1 LKLEVLRFD
10 QLRPAKVLAALRAF
24 RIGRH
29 HVRRATLI
37 AGALVGFVLLF
48 ALGAIGRL
56 AMGPVSLGPFSTQ
69 LRESIVHAL
78 PGLGVRYDEA
88 ALEWSRDEGRV
99 NLIILGARVVDADQ
113 HIIAQAPKAEIGLA
127 VIPLLQGD
135 IQVKRIALV
144 GVQLTLVRTADGTLR
159 LGVERDRTGSDV
171 LERIREAIEKSG
183 NGATSLESFAVR
195 KARLAFYDE
204 PTGLF
209 VVAPQAKLEIRMGR
223 EGASR
228 SASPVEANVDA
239 DVEITGRPAHL
250 TGTVRLPRNGGPVSG
265 ALSISGLEL
274 QALAQN
280 SKTFTFLEPFDLKID
295 LTGSFIVEH
304 GNRLR
309 SADLGIGASGI
320 VGGLGSPLVVKSL
333 RFVGRYDGA
342 TGRLLVDD
350 ATLQGVNASAH
361 LQGQGNLEFSG
372 NAVTRAS
379 LDLTA
384 DKIALKIPNAFQQS
398 VELGRIALRGTYTTA
413 DRTLTLDRL
422 LMGGSPVAG
431 ELSGR
436 IVLADNTSPEID
448 LTGRIDELS
457 VRDLVHYWPLRVGD
471 GARSWI
477 ARSMPAGRVGPIAI
491 RTAIKPGA
499 LDGSGLPDDALLMTL
514 PITGA
519 TVDYIHGMTPITQAS
534 GTATL
539 TGDTFKA
546 AIAGA
551 RIGPLI
557 VKSGHVEIPNLH
569 VHGTAAQIAAHVSGR
584 LRDVLSLID
593 LKPLQYPTR
602 FHIKPAETGGA
613 VELDAS
619 FKVPTLKNLSID
631 DVGIGIK
638 ASVAGLALNL
648 GERIKISNGTTN
660 FEIDNSHLHTW
671 GNIDLGRTRMAADWV
686 EQFKAANDITTKIS
700 LRGVLDD
707 DARAALNF
715 RAGDLLTGSVPI
727 SAQLEGHRGSLRR
740 AQMTMD
746 LTPTTLGVDLL
757 NFHKPA
763 GTTASAQVTAR
774 FGANGDIGAEDIVIS
789 GNDLSARGTLNF
801 NKDGGIGHLEF
812 PSFKAGANDFAIGVS
827 QASGGGY
834 EIALKGRSA
843 DGTAIGRRSSN
854 SASSASDKSSEGET
868 PLHLVAHLDRV
879 SLRNG
884 VQLSPF
890 ALDANV
896 VGSRLQSLSLT
907 AGLAKPN
914 DLTAT
919 VTPTD
924 AGRRLTMNAGDAGQ
938 LLKGFFGFG
947 SVTGGRIQV
956 AGTLAP
962 AKRDAKAE
970 YWGTIDIR
978 DFRVQNQPFLA
989 RLFSAGSLGGMLDLM
1004 RNQGIA
1010 IDRLEVPF
1018 RGHGDIIDIREAH
1031 ASGPSI
1037 GFSTEG
1043 YVDRRANQLQL
1054 RGAVAPLYGINGF
1067 LGAIPVLGSVLT
1079 SKKGE
1084 GIIGVTYTLSGNIDE
1099 PKVSVN
1105 PLSMLT
1111 PGIFRRIFEGKAP
1124 SAPPEQADSGPA
1136 KPNPTP

>member
-1 LKLEVLRFD
+1 M
-10 QLRPAKVLAALRAF
+10 
-24 RIGRH
+24 
-29 HVRRATLI
+29 
-37 AGALVGFVLLF
+37 LLF
-48 ALGAIGRL
+48 ALGAIARL
-56 AMGPVSLGPFSTQ
+56 AMGPVSLGLFSTQ

-99 NLIILGARVVDADQ
+99 NLIILGARLVDADQ

-127 VIPLLQGD
+127 AIPLLQGD

-144 GVQLTLVRTADGTLR
+144 GVQLTLVRTANGTLR

-183 NGATSLESFAVR
+183 NGASSLESFAVR

-223 EGASR
+223 EGAPR

-239 DVEITGRPAHL
+239 DVEITGQPAHL

-274 QALAQN
+274 QALARN

-320 VGGLGSPLVVKSL
+320 VGGMGSPLVVKSL

-361 LQGQGNLEFSG
+361 LQGEGNLEFSG

-398 VELGRIALRGTYTTA
+398 VELGRVALRGTYTTA

-436 IVLADNTSPEID
+436 IILADNTSPEID
-448 LTGRIDELS
+448 LTGRINELS

-499 LDGSGLPDDALLMTL
+499 LDDASGLPDDALLMTL

-519 TVDYIHGMTPITQAS
+519 TVDYIHGMTPITHAS

-551 RIGPLI
+551 RIGPLVI
-557 VKSGHVEIPNLH
+557 KGGHVEIPNLH

-602 FHIKPAETGGA
+602 FHIKPAETVGA
-613 VELDAS
+613 AELDAS
-619 FKVPTLKNLSID
+619 FKVPTLKNLNID

-638 ASVAGLALNL
+638 ATVTGLALNL
-648 GERIKISNGTTN
+648 GEHTRISNGTTN

-671 GNIDLGRTRMAADWV
+671 GNVDLGRTRMAADWV

-715 RAGDLLTGSVPI
+715 RAGDLLTGSVPV
-727 SAQLEGHRGSLRR
+727 SAQLEGHRGSMRR

-746 LTPTTLGVDLL
+746 LTPATLGVDLI

-763 GTTASAQVTAR
+763 GATASAQVTAR

-801 NKDGGIGHLEF
+801 DKDSGIGHLEF
-812 PSFKAGANDFAIGVS
+812 PSFKAGANDFAVSVS
-827 QASGGGY
+827 QGSGGGY
-834 EIALKGRSA
+834 QVALKGRSA
-843 DGTAIGRRSSN
+843 DGTAIGRRSSGP
-854 SASSASDKSSEGET
+854 ASTASDKPNEGET
-868 PLHLVAHLDRV
+868 PLHLVAHLERV

-884 VQLSPF
+884 VQLSSF
-890 ALDANV
+890 ALDANL
-896 VGSRLQSLSLT
+896 VGSRLQNLSLA

-938 LLKGFFGFG
+938 FLKGFFGFG

-962 AKRDAKAE
+962 AKKDAKAE

-978 DFRVQNQPFLA
+978 DFKVQNQPFLA
-989 RLFSAGSLGGMLDLM
+989 RLLSAGSLGGILDLM

-1018 RGHGDIIDIREAH
+1018 KGHGDIVDIREAH

-1067 LGAIPVLGSVLT
+1067 LGAIPVLGNVLT

>member
-1 LKLEVLRFD
+1 M
-10 QLRPAKVLAALRAF
+10 
-24 RIGRH
+24 
-29 HVRRATLI
+29 
-37 AGALVGFVLLF
+37 AGALAGFVLLF
-48 ALGAIGRL
+48 VLSAIGRL

-127 VIPLLQGD
+127 AIPLLKGD

-144 GVQLTLVRTADGTLR
+144 GVQLTLVRTGSGTLR

-171 LERIREAIEKSG
+171 LERIRQAIEKSG
-183 NGATSLESFAVR
+183 NGTTSLESFAVR
-195 KARLAFYDE
+195 KARLAFFDE
-204 PTGLF
+204 ATGLF
-209 VVAPQAKLEIRMGR
+209 VVAPQAKLEIHMGQD
-223 EGASR
+223 GAPR
-228 SASPVEANVDA
+228 SASPVEASVDA
-239 DVEITGRPAHL
+239 DVEITGQPAHL
-250 TGTVRLPRNGGPVSG
+250 TGTVKLPRNGGPVSG
-265 ALSISGLEL
+265 ALSISGLQL
-274 QALAQN
+274 QALSQN
-280 SKTFTFLEPFDLKID
+280 SKTFAFLEPFDLKVD
-295 LTGSFIVEH
+295 LSGSFIVEH
-304 GNRLR
+304 GNWLR
-309 SADLGIGASGI
+309 SADLGIGASGV

-361 LQGQGNLEFSG
+361 LQGEGNLEFKG

-384 DKIALKIPNAFQQS
+384 DKVALKMPNAFQQS
-398 VELGRIALRGTYTTA
+398 VELGRIVLRGAYTTA
-413 DRTLTLDRL
+413 DRTLSLDRL
-422 LMGGSPVAG
+422 WIGGSPLAG
-431 ELSGR
+431 ELRGR

-448 LTGRIDELS
+448 LTGKINELS
-457 VRDLVHYWPLRVGD
+457 VRDLVRYWPLRIGD

-499 LDGSGLPDDALLMTL
+499 LDGSGLPDEALLLTL

-519 TVDYIHGMTPITQAS
+519 TVDYVHGLTPVTQAS

-546 AIAGA
+546 AIASA
-551 RIGPLI
+551 RIGPLV

-569 VHGTAAQIAAHVSGR
+569 EHGTAAQVVAHVSGR
-584 LRDVLSLID
+584 VRDVLSLID

-602 FHIKPAETGGA
+602 FHIQPAETSGFA
-613 VELDAS
+613 EMDAS
-619 FKVPTLKNLSID
+619 FRVPTLKALSMD
-631 DVGIGIK
+631 AVGIDIK
-638 ASVAGLALNL
+638 AAITGLALNL
-648 GERIKISNGTTN
+648 GEHTKISNGTTN
-660 FEIDNSHLHTW
+660 LEVDNTHLHTW
-671 GNIDLGRTRMAADWV
+671 GNVDYGHTRMAADWT
-686 EQFKAANDITTKIS
+686 EQFKTTNDITTKIG

-715 RAGDLLTGSVPI
+715 RAGDLLTGSVPV

-746 LTPTTLGVDLL
+746 LTPATLGVDVI

-763 GTTASAQVTAR
+763 GATASAQVTAR
-774 FGANGDIGAEDIVIS
+774 FGANGQIGAEDVVIS

-801 NKDGGIGHLEF
+801 EKDGGIGHLEF
-812 PSFKAGANDFAIGVS
+812 PSFKAGANDFAISVS
-827 QASGGGY
+827 QGSGGGY

-843 DGTAIGRRSSN
+843 DGTAIGRRNSN
-854 SASSASDKSSEGET
+854 SASTASDKSNESDT
-868 PLHLVAHLDRV
+868 PLHVVAHLDHV

-884 VQLSPF
+884 VQLTPF
-890 ALDANV
+890 ALDTNV
-896 VGSRLQSLSLT
+896 VGNRLQSLSLT

-919 VTPTD
+919 VSPTD
-924 AGRRLTMNAGDAGQ
+924 AGRRVTMNAGDAGL
-938 LLKGFFGFG
+938 LLKGLFGFG

-962 AKRDAKAE
+962 AKKDAKPE

-978 DFRVQNQPFLA
+978 DFKVQNQPFLA

-1018 RGHGDIIDIREAH
+1018 KGHGDIVDIREAH

-1054 RGAVAPLYGINGF
+1054 RGAVAPLYGINSV
-1067 LGAIPVLGSVLT
+1067 LGAIPILGSVLT

-1084 GIIGVTYTLSGNIDE
+1084 GIIGVTYTLSGNVDE

-1111 PGIFRRIFEGKAP
+1111 PGIFRRIFEGKVP

>member
-1 LKLEVLRFD
+1 LRLEALRFD

-24 RIGRH
+24 RIRRH
-29 HVRRATLI
+29 HIRRATLI

-48 ALGAIGRL
+48 ALGAIARL
-56 AMGPVSLGPFSTQ
+56 AMGPVSLGLFSTQ

-99 NLIILGARVVDADQ
+99 NLIILGARLVDADQ

-127 VIPLLQGD
+127 AIPLLQGD

-144 GVQLTLVRTADGTLR
+144 GVQLTLVRTANGTLR

-223 EGASR
+223 EGAPR

-239 DVEITGRPAHL
+239 DVEITGQPAHL

-320 VGGLGSPLVVKSL
+320 VGGMGSPLVVKSL

-361 LQGQGNLEFSG
+361 LQGEGNLEFSG

-384 DKIALKIPNAFQQS
+384 DKIALKIPNAFPQS
-398 VELGRIALRGTYTTA
+398 VELGRVALRGTYTTA

-436 IVLADNTSPEID
+436 IILADNTSPEID
-448 LTGRIDELS
+448 LTGRINELS

-499 LDGSGLPDDALLMTL
+499 LDDASGLPDDALLMTL

-519 TVDYIHGMTPITQAS
+519 TVDYIHGMTPITHAS

-546 AIAGA
+546 VIAGA
-551 RIGPLI
+551 RIGPLVI
-557 VKSGHVEIPNLH
+557 KGGHVEIPNLH

-584 LRDVLSLID
+584 LQDVLSLID

-602 FHIKPAETGGA
+602 FQIKPAETVGA
-613 VELDAS
+613 AELDVS
-619 FKVPTLKNLSID
+619 FKVPTLKNLNID

-638 ASVAGLALNL
+638 ATVTGLALNL
-648 GERIKISNGTTN
+648 GEHIRISNGTTN

-671 GNIDLGRTRMAADWV
+671 GNVDLGRTRMAADWV

-715 RAGDLLTGSVPI
+715 RAGDLLTGSVPV
-727 SAQLEGHRGSLRR
+727 SAQLEGHRGSMRR

-746 LTPTTLGVDLL
+746 LTPATLGVDLI
-757 NFHKPA
+757 NFHKLA
-763 GTTASAQVTAR
+763 GATASAQVTAR

-801 NKDGGIGHLEF
+801 DKDGGIGHLEF
-812 PSFKAGANDFAIGVS
+812 PSFKAGANDFAISVS
-827 QASGGGY
+827 QGSGGGY
-834 EIALKGRSA
+834 QIALKGRSA
-843 DGTAIGRRSSN
+843 DGTAIGRRSSGPA
-854 SASSASDKSSEGET
+854 SAASDKPNEGET
-868 PLHLVAHLDRV
+868 PLHLVARLERV

-884 VQLSPF
+884 VQLTPF
-890 ALDANV
+890 ALDTNL

-962 AKRDAKAE
+962 AKKDAKAE

-978 DFRVQNQPFLA
+978 DFKVQNQPFLA

-1067 LGAIPVLGSVLT
+1067 LGAIPVLGNVLT

-1124 SAPPEQADSGPA
+1124 SAPPEQADSGP
-1136 KPNPTP
+1136 TP